1 MSGARGR
8 IIVNGNSSNGTR
20 GGGRG
25 GVKLGLQQL
34 DAEAQAALTEPGS
47 RARSGVRNVRAAAL
61 PQLVMGA
68 PTCLCCWC

>member
-1 MSGARGR
+1 M
-8 IIVNGNSSNGTR
+8 
-20 GGGRG
+20 
-25 GVKLGLQQL
+25 KLGLQQL